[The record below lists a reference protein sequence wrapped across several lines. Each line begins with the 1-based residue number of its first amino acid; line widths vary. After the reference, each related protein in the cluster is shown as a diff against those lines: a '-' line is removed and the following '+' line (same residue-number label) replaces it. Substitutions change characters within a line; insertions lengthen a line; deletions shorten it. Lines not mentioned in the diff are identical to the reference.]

1 MSFEFGENLFAAE
14 EQKSAKTRF
23 KNRNRLGIVANILTI
38 AKTGALKTHLMYK
51 ANLSYTMLRDY
62 LKFLLDNGLLSESQY
77 PEDKVTLYRTTD
89 KGVRFLESYVALK
102 DLASLIID
110 KKPFGPSPALEC
122 VAEIESSQSA
132 SISSSPFTDL

>member
-1 MSFEFGENLFAAE
+1 MSFEFDQNMANVD
-14 EQKSAKTRF
+14 QKVKTRF

-102 DLASLIID
+102 DLASPIID
-110 KKPFGPSPALEC
+110 KKPFEQSAALGRLAEANPSPAEPLG
-122 VAEIESSQSA
+122 
-132 SISSSPFTDL
+132 